1 MFIIHGSSREN
12 GNTEQLTKMI
22 TEGISVSEVQLR
34 TKNIRP
40 INDQRHSEF
49 GFQPVDDDY
58 EQICKEMLE
67 HDTIIFSTP
76 LYWYGMSGQMKN
88 YIDRWSQSLRDKEL
102 NFAEKMK
109 TKKMYVV
116 IVGGD
121 NPSLKALPLI
131 LQFKNIFEFVGASF
145 DGYILGKANSPGDIR
160 LDSNTIQQANALNL
174 KLKNEN

>member
-40 INDQRHSEF
+40 INDQRHAEF
-49 GFQPVDDDY
+49 GFQPVDDDFDH
-58 EQICKEMLE
+58 ICKEMLE

-76 LYWYGMSGQMKN
+76 LYWYGMSGYMKN

-131 LQFKNIFEFVGASF
+131 LQFKHIFEFLGASF
-145 DGYILGKANSPGDIR
+145 GGYILGKANSPGDIR